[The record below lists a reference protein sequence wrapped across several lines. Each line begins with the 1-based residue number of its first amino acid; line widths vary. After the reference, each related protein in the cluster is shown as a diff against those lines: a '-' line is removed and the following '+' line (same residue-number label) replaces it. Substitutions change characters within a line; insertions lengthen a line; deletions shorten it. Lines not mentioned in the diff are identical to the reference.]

1 MNPYADSATK
11 SQVANY
17 SLRSRAT
24 VSLLH
29 KGPVKLIKRVKIA
42 HSFLL
47 GGVPP
52 SNVMCPAF
60 LFLTTEV
67 C

>member
-1 MNPYADSATK
+1 MPSC
-11 SQVANY
+11 
-17 SLRSRAT
+17 
-24 VSLLH
+24 LLA
-29 KGPVKLIKRVKIA
+29 P
-42 HSFLL
+42 SLL

-60 LFLTTEV
+60 LFLTSEV

>member
-1 MNPYADSATK
+1 MVFFYFAESF
-11 SQVANY
+11 
-17 SLRSRAT
+17 SRN
-24 VSLLH
+24 S
-29 KGPVKLIKRVKIA
+29 KGPEVRFFGKLLIVLVFCPNLKQTYC
-42 HSFLL
+42 FLL

-60 LFLTTEV
+60 LFLTSEV